1 MQETKRILVTSA
13 LPYANGPIHIGHL
26 AGAYLPA
33 DLYCRYQRLKGR
45 DVLYICG
52 SDEHGVP
59 ILLRARAE
67 GISPQEVVDRYHTM
81 IRETF
86 EAFGMSFDHYGRTS
100 APIHHQTSQDFFR
113 HLDEK
118 GTFILKTEEHL
129 FDPEAGIFLADRF
142 VKGTCPVCGYD
153 EAYGDQCERCG
164 SSLSPR
170 ELINPRSVITNATPV
185 LRETTHWYLPL
196 GRFQEKLE
204 QWIDTHPDWKPNV
217 LGQVRSWFAAGL
229 QDRAVTRDLPWGVPV
244 PEDVAQRA
252 GIDARGKVLYV
263 WFEAPIG
270 YISATREW
278 AEKQGDPEAW
288 KRYWQDPDT
297 RLIHFIGKDNIV
309 FHCIIF
315 PAMLMEH
322 GEYILPDQVPANEF
336 LNLEGRKLS
345 TSRGWAVWL
354 HEYLNDFPPDL
365 LRYTLAVT
373 LPETKDTDFSWR
385 EFQARVN
392 GELADILGNF
402 VHRSL
407 AFARRYADGR
417 VPPLGEL
424 RPIDREVLE
433 ALSRAPDEIGEAYEH
448 FRFREAVQRTMEL
461 ARLGNRYFNDTEPW
475 HTRKTDPQ
483 AAANTIHLSL
493 QLCAALSILM
503 EPVLPFSMQALR
515 NMLRLEH
522 VRSSA
527 PRSNKEESLGW
538 DEAGKLLL
546 PEGHELGEPRI
557 LFKKIED
564 DIIEAQIKK
573 LEDALTAAEIA
584 ETIEEEKPYTELKP
598 LIDYEDFARLDLR
611 VGEIKKAEPIP
622 GATRLLRLEVDLS
635 FEQRQIIAGVAQQ
648 YQPEELVGLRV
659 VVVANLKPK
668 KLRGYESQGMILMAE
683 DREGRLTPVLAN
695 SEPGSVVL

>member
-1 MQETKRILVTSA
+1 MQKTKRILVTSA

-45 DVLYICG
+45 DIVYICG

-81 IRETF
+81 IRDTF
-86 EAFGMSFDHYGRTS
+86 AAFGMSFDHYGRTS

-113 HLDEK
+113 HLDGK
-118 GTFILKTEEHL
+118 GVFVLKTEEHL
-129 FDPEAGIFLADRF
+129 YDPEAGIFLADRF

-196 GRFQEKLE
+196 GRFQKQLE
-204 QWIDTHPDWKPNV
+204 RWIEGHTDWKPNV
-217 LGQVRSWFAAGL
+217 LGQVKSWFAAGL

-244 PEDVAQRA
+244 PKDVAKKA
-252 GIDARGKVLYV
+252 GVDASGKVLYV

-278 AEKQGDPEAW
+278 AEQQGDPEAW
-288 KRYWQDPDT
+288 KRYWQNPET

-322 GEYILPDQVPANEF
+322 GKFVLPDQVPANEF

-354 HEYLNDFPPDL
+354 HEYLREFPPDL

-385 EFQARVN
+385 EFQSRVN

-402 VHRSL
+402 VHRTL
-407 AFARRYADGR
+407 AFARRYANGM
-417 VPPLGEL
+417 VPPLGNL
-424 RPIDREVLE
+424 RPADREVLE
-433 ALSRAPDEIGEAYEH
+433 ALAQAPASIGEAYEQ
-448 FRFREAVQRTMEL
+448 FRFREAVNRTMEL

-503 EPVLPFSMQALR
+503 EPVLPFSMKALR
-515 NMLRLEH
+515 DMLRLDG
-522 VRSSA
+522 VRAST
-527 PRSNKEESLGW
+527 PDESGGAIGW
-538 DEAGKLLL
+538 DDARKPLL
-546 PEGHELGEPRI
+546 PEGHELGKPRI
-557 LFKKIED
+557 LFQKIED
-564 DIIEAQIKK
+564 EVIEVQIQK
-573 LEDALTAAEIA
+573 LEDALTAAEVTEVVQEA
-584 ETIEEEKPYTELKP
+584 APYAELKP

-611 VGEIKKAEPIP
+611 VGEITKAEPIP
-622 GATRLLRLEVDLS
+622 GATRLLRLEVNLG
-635 FEQRQIIAGVAQQ
+635 FEQRQIVAGVAQHFK
-648 YQPEELVGLRV
+648 PEDLIGLRV

-668 KLRGYESQGMILMAE
+668 KLRGYESQGMLLMAE
-683 DREGRLTPVLAN
+683 DREGRLTPVIAD